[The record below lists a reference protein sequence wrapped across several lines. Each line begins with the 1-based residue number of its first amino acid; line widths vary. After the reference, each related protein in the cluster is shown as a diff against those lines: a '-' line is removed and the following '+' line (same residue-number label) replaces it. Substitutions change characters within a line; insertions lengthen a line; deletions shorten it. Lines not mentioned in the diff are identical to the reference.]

1 MIPKALG
8 AASVRPIILSIL
20 ARQETYGYQIIQYA
34 KQLSNGSLDLQPGIL
49 YPILRR
55 LENDGLI
62 ESYWVHPENERKR
75 RYYRLTEKGI
85 GALEVEK
92 SEWLNMHDAF
102 TRLWGPDPCLT

>member
-8 AASVRPIILSIL
+8 AASVRPFILSIL
-20 ARQETYGYQIIQYA
+20 AQQDTYGYQIIQYG
-34 KQLSNGSLDLQPGIL
+34 KNLSDGSLDLQPGIL

-62 ESYWVHPENERKR
+62 ESYWVTPEGERKR
-75 RYYRLTEKGI
+75 RYYKLTDKGK

-92 SEWLNMHDAF
+92 REWIKMHDTF
-102 TRLWGPDPCLT
+102 TRLWNPAHV